1 MRFNDFRSITEAKVA
16 KDRWAIDYKGDYNNK
31 AQKVIANGGPL
42 IVHINKQK
50 TDVFFN
56 DDQKNPAIDILK
68 NYDMTQPTPS
78 MTGSLENGEEVS
90 FLITNVE
97 KEFNLPGDD
106 GEVVKAVRVN
116 MGDVAEG
123 VTGFACAARFANTT
137 DQDIGV
143 AEIIAIGKEF
153 FAGQSEVPVKDRTDD
168 KLKIVVD
175 MPGGSYEAL
184 KMLMETDG
192 DFAAVAKA
200 MGLTAAA
207 KGKLKKMLPSA
218 SAYISEGK
226 EINEAVGKVKEYYQD
241 TYKQTISILS
251 EGGDSEKQSST
262 KVDLSIE
269 IAPQSDES
277 EWETITVSL
286 LSLKAGGGAAQ
297 VGQVSGYA
305 FGKLERFWRSS
316 FNFSINTSFK
326 PKFSEVIEPAGRLQP
341 NTKDPSKMTW
351 IWNSKAEREAAME
364 KLVQGPI
371 KDTYVEAKRIIDKQL
386 AGDLTDAE
394 AELYIS
400 MQKGLLYHTSKIE
413 KEGDVASKV
422 QGDESVI
429 VLIMNPG
436 GGKSF
441 VELKFGEPFREMLEH
456 FDLYSSEVEEAD
468 GGKGVY
474 LRIMAK
480 KVVTPD
486 TPEQIKNLKIP
497 DSGTDFIAQYRS
509 AVKSGSIRNTVE
521 IGTQAK
527 VIANVVTFLEK
538 QEDAADT
545 ADTADKTDA
554 ETQPYPAQATKK
566 TNDPNATI

>member
-1 MRFNDFRSITEAKVA
+1 MRFTDFRSITEAKVA

-56 DDQKNPAIDILK
+56 DDQKQPAIDILK
-68 NYDMTQPTPS
+68 NYDMTQATPT

-97 KEFNLPGDD
+97 KEFNLPGAD
-106 GEVVKAVRVN
+106 GETVKAVRVN

-123 VTGFACAARFANTT
+123 ITGFACAARFANTS
-137 DQDIGV
+137 DADITE
-143 AEIIAIGKEF
+143 ADIISIGKKF
-153 FAGQSEVPVKDRTDD
+153 FAGQTEVPVKDRTDD

-184 KMLMETDG
+184 KMLIETDG

-207 KGKLKKMLPSA
+207 KTKLKKMIPDA
-218 SAYISEGK
+218 SKYASEGK
-226 EINEAVGKVKEYYQD
+226 EIRNAVEKIKEYYQD

-262 KVDLSIE
+262 KVDLSVE
-269 IAPQSDES
+269 IAPQSDEA

-286 LSLKAGGGAAQ
+286 LSLKAGGGASQ

-305 FGKLERFWRSS
+305 FGKLELFWRSS
-316 FNFSINTSFK
+316 FNFSIDSSFK
-326 PKFSEVIEPAGRLQP
+326 PAFSEVIEPAGRLQP

-351 IWNSKAEREAAME
+351 IWNSKPEREAAME
-364 KLVQGPI
+364 RLIQGPI
-371 KDTYVEAKRIIDKQL
+371 RKTFDEAKRIIDKQI

-394 AELYIS
+394 AEFYIS
-400 MQKGLLYHTSKIE
+400 MQKGLLYHTSKVE
-413 KEGDVASKV
+413 KEGDVRSKV
-422 QGDESVI
+422 QGDEDVT

-441 VELKFGEPFREMLEH
+441 VELKFGEPFREMLEY

-474 LRIMAK
+474 LRIKAK
-480 KVVTPD
+480 KKNQPD
-486 TPEQIKNLKIP
+486 MPEQIKNLKLP
-497 DSGTDFIAQYRS
+497 DSDTDFIAQYRS
-509 AVKSGSIRNTVE
+509 ALKSGSIRNTVE

-527 VIANVVTFLEK
+527 TLANVVNFLEK
-538 QEDAADT
+538 QEDAADA
-545 ADTADKTDA
+545 ADRTDA
-554 ETQPYPAQATKK
+554 APQEPQQAPKK